1 MASRT
6 GTSVGVGVAV
16 AILSVLAL
24 GFFVTSIVFYGQF
37 QGARRDLLNQ
47 QSQQA
52 EIIKTDERQRDDV
65 VALLDEA
72 KRGRM
77 SLVGYL
83 ADTTQKGMTMVTGD
97 RRTTLARL
105 QEQVQQIEG
114 AANTPL
120 LQVLRERDSRLGSLQ
135 SQYTKANADLQAALA
150 DLQNEQARVQSIE
163 ARYQDLLNG
172 LNSDVARNT
181 EMVTQFR
188 DGSER
193 LRSTM
198 DERIAEVEQQARERE
213 ERLSGEVTRLQEEL
227 AVSRG
232 MIASLRGERS
242 GQMLRPD
249 DEASLVDGRVV
260 SINPGDRQVIVGIGR
275 RDNAVLGMT
284 FSVYPSGA
292 QITPDEE
299 GEYPP
304 GKAALEIISVDES
317 TSVARVLTEA
327 RGNPIV
333 PGDVIANPIYDPNK
347 VYTFV
352 VFGAFDTDRDG
363 VTTPRERTDLVALIE
378 SWGGR
383 VVDDLT
389 GDVDFLVL
397 GGRPE
402 LPPRPSTTAPV
413 EVMLRWIEQDRGVR
427 RYDELF
433 QRAGSTGIPVLNE
446 NRLYTLLGGVPG
458 ARTAARP

>member
-37 QGARRDLLNQ
+37 QGARRELLTQ

-52 EIIKTDERQRDDV
+52 EIIRSDERQRDDV
-65 VALLDEA
+65 VAMLADA
-72 KRGRM
+72 KRSNM

-83 ADTTQKGMTMVTGD
+83 ADSFQKSMTLVTGD

-105 QEQVQQIEG
+105 QEQAGQIEG
-114 AANTPL
+114 ASSAPL
-120 LQVLRERDSRLGSLQ
+120 LQVLRERDSRLTTLQ

-150 DLQNEQARVQSIE
+150 DLQNEQARVQGIE
-163 ARYQDLLNG
+163 TRYQELLNG

-188 DGSER
+188 EGSDR
-193 LRSTM
+193 LRTTM
-198 DERIAEVEQQARERE
+198 DDRIAEVEQQARQRE
-213 ERLSGEVTRLQEEL
+213 EELSAQVTDLQEQL

-249 DEASLVDGRVV
+249 DEAALVDGSVV
-260 SINPGDRQVIVGIGR
+260 SINPAERQVVLGIGR
-275 RDNAVLGMT
+275 RDNVVLGMT
-284 FSVYPSGA
+284 FSVYGSA
-292 QITPDEE
+292 SQIRPDAD
-299 GEYPP
+299 GEYPQ
-304 GKAALEIISVDES
+304 GKAALEVISIDES
-317 TSVARVLTEA
+317 TSTARVLAET
-327 RGNPIV
+327 RGNPVV

-352 VFGAFDTDRDG
+352 VFGAFDADRDG
-363 VTTPRERTDLVALIE
+363 VTTPRERTDLVATIE

-383 VVDDLT
+383 VVDELT

-397 GGRPE
+397 GSRPA
-402 LPPRPSTTAPV
+402 LPPRPDTTAPV
-413 EVMLRWIEQDRGVR
+413 EVMLRWIQLDQGVR

-433 QRAGSTGIPVLNE
+433 RQSGATGIPVLNE